1 MLAQKRIQNAIFVVL
16 ALLFGGNF
24 SAPAFAVETSAT
36 VIDFYNL
43 SQDKEWDWLSQGLA
57 DMLIT
62 DLSSVD
68 HFQIVDREGLQKY
81 LDELELQGSGLID
94 HQSLISVGLLAGVEK
109 VIFGTYQ
116 VDGNAK
122 INVQATIVDIV
133 SQRAEKAVR
142 VSGEVSE
149 VLDLEKELVASLIVE
164 FGVSL
169 SDQEMKN
176 LQFKWTESLDA
187 TAHFYTAL
195 DHYDHGDLPLA
206 LAEAKVAERIDPDYV
221 PARFW
226 TGRLFIELA
235 EYGHADLYLTKF
247 LEDASERH
255 YQQAYVVHV
264 ALLLTQLYEKFLET
278 PENAIPVLEAL
289 KRDKLD
295 SFERANIHFQLA
307 NIYRQTN
314 QYEKAYRL
322 FLSLYTQTEDSN
334 LTQKFRIPYHS
345 IIFLPSIR
353 RLRSMSLE
361 NYQSTYLLVYY
372 DTDTPPAPRPEMVLL
387 TEDNP
392 SFSRTEVYQGQFS
405 NGYSDYVTPKPLFYA
420 PNGKRF
426 RAFTFEFRGKQ
437 KEISI
442 HPQVYLSQQFDH
454 TGEKGNMP
462 EPKSGVST
470 IRYEAHQEMV
480 QAFKFLAYVKDQPE
494 GKFSWSVTA
503 EFMPVDA
510 VQPGSTEF
518 WHDLLANNI
527 QYPLLIDTPGHIG
540 EKTTLLEDD
549 EGQFWIIYD
558 TRDKNAKNDRS
569 DDSDFWLIHSPDKTT
584 WEGPQRM
591 VALNSVAN
599 DFDPVLIQD
608 GRKRLVVAFVSDRGG
623 QNELWLALSR
633 AGKTWQR
640 PRRMII
646 RDRAGN
652 ELDNLITPALFQD
665 HKGFYRLAAFHTEQQ
680 KVLVSSSTDLVHWE
694 EARFVALPDMQPE
707 HGWGDNVT
715 LDYFEDNSGNYRLI
729 VSPNYLFDHKIYL
742 GTSENSTDWKIGK
755 ADFPADSHPS
765 VIHASD
771 GQYALMMSSG
781 VDSGISDYH
790 LFYPFQMTSK
800 NWDTWDK
807 PVPLPRIHYV
817 VDFHMKPSEIYQDKS
832 GFYWIANH
840 MHYGEQFQLYRLDVF
855 PAKTIAEAFPPMKN
869 ANRYARYQLMREEL
883 LLEARQAGE
892 KDLAS
897 CLRFAMHYETCF
909 DKTADNVN
917 TDGQ

>member
-295 SFERANIHFQLA
+295 SFERANIHLQLA
-307 NIYRQTN
+307 NLYRQTD
-314 QYEKAYRL
+314 QYDKAYRL
-322 FLSLYTQTEDSN
+322 YLSLYLQTEDSD
-334 LTQKFRIPYHS
+334 LTEKYRIPYHS
-345 IIFLPSIR
+345 VVFVPSVYLLQIK
-353 RLRSMSLE
+353 SLE
-361 NYQSTYLLVYY
+361 NYQSTYLRAYY
-372 DTDTPPAPRPEMVLL
+372 RSDTPLDPPSEMVLL
-387 TEDNP
+387 TPEKP
-392 SFSRTEVYQGQFS
+392 SFSRTEVFQGQFA
-405 NGYSDYVTPKPLFYA
+405 NGYRGYATPKPLFFA
-420 PNGKRF
+420 PKGKRF

-437 KEISI
+437 KEISV
-442 HPQVYLSQQFDH
+442 HAQVYRSQQFDH
-454 TGEKGNMP
+454 VGHKKNMP
-462 EPKSGVST
+462 EPKGGVST
-470 IRYEAHQEMV
+470 IRYEAYQEMIR
-480 QAFKFLAYVKDQPE
+480 AFHFVAHVKDQPE

-510 VQPGSTEF
+510 VQPGSSKF
-518 WHDLLANNI
+518 WHDLIANNI

-540 EKTTLLEDD
+540 EKTTLLEDY

-558 TRDKNAKNDRS
+558 TQEKNGKIDRS
-569 DDSDFWLIHSPDKTT
+569 EDSDFWLIHSPDKTK
-584 WEGPQRM
+584 WESPQRV

-599 DFDPVLIQD
+599 DFDPILIQD
-608 GRKRLVVAFVSDRGG
+608 GRKQFVLAFVSDRRG

-633 AGKTWQR
+633 EGKTWQR
-640 PRRMII
+640 PRRLII

-665 HKGFYRLAAFHTEQQ
+665 RKGFYRLAAFHTEQQ
-680 KVLVSSSTDLVHWE
+680 KVLISSSTDLVHWE
-694 EARFVALPDMQPE
+694 EARFVELPDMQPE
-707 HGWGDNVT
+707 QGWGDKVT
-715 LDYFEDNSGNYRLI
+715 LDYLEDNSGIYRLI
-729 VSPNYLFDHKIYL
+729 VSPNYLYEHQIYL
-742 GTSENSTDWKIGK
+742 GTSENSTDWKIK
-755 ADFPADSHPS
+755 RADFPADTHPS
-765 VIHASD
+765 VIHAND
-771 GQYALMMSSG
+771 GQFTLMMSNG
-781 VDSGISDYH
+781 VDSWITDGH
-790 LFYPFQMTSK
+790 LHYPFQMTSK
-800 NWDTWDK
+800 NWDTWEN
-807 PVPLPRIHYV
+807 PVPLPRITYV
-817 VDFHMKPSEIYQDKS
+817 TDYHTKPSTVYQDED

-840 MHYGEQFQLYRLDVF
+840 RQYGEQFQLFRLSTF
-855 PAKTIAEAFPPMKN
+855 PAKTIAETFPLMKN
-869 ANRYARYQLMREEL
+869 ANRYARYQLAREEL
-883 LLEARQAGE
+883 LLKARQEGE

-897 CLRFAMHYETCF
+897 CLRYAVHFETCLG
-909 DKTADNVN
+909 KTADNVN
-917 TDGQ
+917 VDGQ